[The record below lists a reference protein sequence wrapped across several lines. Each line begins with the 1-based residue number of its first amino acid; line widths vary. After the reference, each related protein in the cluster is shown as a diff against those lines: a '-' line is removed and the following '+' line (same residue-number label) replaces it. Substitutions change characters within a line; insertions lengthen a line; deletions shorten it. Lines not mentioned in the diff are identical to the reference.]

1 MGKVIWCSLAAG
13 ALAAGSLLSL
23 TYYACCCPDSVV
35 GRSMQVIAE
44 ASVAMQPLTGL
55 TSMAIRTNHANAP
68 ATETAT
74 PIDECIPDDP
84 QPVAIERQEEA
95 LQAQKEEG
103 FISGLH
109 KVEPDAAPIVIHED
123 EPMPREEGMP
133 APPAAIVLNER
144 NFEMAEMQGQEV
156 PPKGGPT
163 AMPYCRDDEDEPATP
178 PKMPRSKDG
187 AGVEDNIFKA
197 WIDLFREGNKEKAPE
212 VEELPPPV
220 EEEPRAEPK
229 CQEDSHLHE
238 QYPGCPRTTCPF
250 SGKDRME
257 KYYKRVWELD
267 SKLKNKGSEESSE
280 EPPHSGEKP
289 HQSKDCKDK
298 EECPRTKGVDT
309 MEYRKSDA
317 GLDEYGPGPVH

>member
-13 ALAAGSLLSL
+13 VLAAGSLLSL

-55 TSMAIRTNHANAP
+55 TSMAMRTHHTSAQ
-68 ATETAT
+68 ATETAS
-74 PIDECIPDDP
+74 PPDECIPDDP
-84 QPVAIERQEEA
+84 QPVAMEKQEAAAQAQQEER
-95 LQAQKEEG
+95 

-109 KVEPDAAPIVIHED
+109 KAEPDVAPIVIHEN
-123 EPMPREEGMP
+123 EPMPLEEGRL

-144 NFEMAEMQGQEV
+144 HFETAEMQGQEV

-163 AMPYCRDDEDEPATP
+163 PMPYCRDDEDEPATP
-178 PKMPRSKDG
+178 PKMPRAEGD
-187 AGVEDNIFKA
+187 AGTEQNVFQA
-197 WIDLFREGNKEKAPE
+197 WIDLFKEGNKEKAPE

-220 EEEPRAEPK
+220 EEEPQVEPK

-238 QYPGCPRTTCPF
+238 QYPGCPRTSCPF

-257 KYYKRVWELD
+257 RYYKRVWDLD
-267 SKLKNKGSEESSE
+267 SKLKKKGSEESSE

>member
-1 MGKVIWCSLAAG
+1 MGKVIWCCTAASVLATGIFLSLA
-13 ALAAGSLLSL
+13 
-23 TYYACCCPDSVV
+23 YYACCCPDSVV
-35 GRSMQVIAE
+35 GHAMQVIAE
-44 ASVAMQPLTGL
+44 ASVAMQPLSGV
-55 TSMAIRTNHANAP
+55 TSMAMRTNHTNAP
-68 ATETAT
+68 ASETAA
-74 PIDECIPDDP
+74 PLNECIPDDP
-84 QPVAIERQEEA
+84 QPVAIERQTEEA
-95 LQAQKEEG
+95 LRAQKEEG
-103 FISGLH
+103 FVFGGLH
-109 KVEPDAAPIVIHED
+109 AVEQEAAPIVIHED
-123 EPMPREEGMP
+123 DPMPGEVV
-133 APPAAIVLNER
+133 APPATIVLNER

-163 AMPYCRDDEDEPATP
+163 AMPYCRDDDDEPATP
-178 PKMPRSKDG
+178 PKMPRAEG
-187 AGVEDNIFKA
+187 GTGMEQNVFKA
-197 WIDLFREGNKEKAPE
+197 WMDLFTEGNKEKKPE

-220 EEEPRAEPK
+220 EEEPQAEPK

-250 SGKDRME
+250 SRKDRRE
-257 KYYKRVWELD
+257 KYYKRVWDLD

-298 EECPRTKGVDT
+298 EQCPRTKGVDT

>member
-13 ALAAGSLLSL
+13 MLAAGSLLSL

-44 ASVAMQPLTGL
+44 ASIAMRPLSGL
-55 TSMAIRTNHANAP
+55 TSMAMRTNHTCAP

-74 PIDECIPDDP
+74 PLDERIPDDP
-84 QPVAIERQEEA
+84 QPIASERQEVA
-95 LQAQKEEG
+95 SLAQKEEG
-103 FISGLH
+103 FISGLTA
-109 KVEPDAAPIVIHED
+109 VEQEPAPIVIRED
-123 EPMPREEGMP
+123 DPMPGEVVAP
-133 APPAAIVLNER
+133 APRTSIVLNEH

-163 AMPYCRDDEDEPATP
+163 PMPYCRDDEDEPATP
-178 PKMPRSKDG
+178 PKMPRAEGD
-187 AGVEDNIFKA
+187 AGMEQNVFKA

-220 EEEPRAEPK
+220 EEGPQAEPK

-238 QYPGCPRTTCPF
+238 QYPGCPHTSCPF

-257 KYYKRVWELD
+257 KYYKRVWDLN
-267 SKLKNKGSEESSE
+267 SKLKKKGSEESSE

-289 HQSKDCKDK
+289 HPSKDCKDK
-298 EECPRTKGVDT
+298 EGCPRTKGVDT

-317 GLDEYGPGPVH
+317 GIDEYGPGPVH